1 MEKIATIALSLGSNL
16 GDRKLNIDLAID
28 LLKEYITVERI
39 SSYYETPPLGFDS
52 TDFFLN
58 VCLIAKS
65 NVSPFELLSFTQLVE
80 KKIGRNKKSSDGVYE
95 SREID
100 IDIIFYDDKVINETN
115 FILPHKHFKDRRF
128 VLEPLS
134 EILSDW
140 IDPTSKKT
148 IRELCL
154 LCEDNSKIIKI

>member
-16 GDRKLNIDLAID
+16 GDRKLNIESAID
-28 LLKEYITVERI
+28 LLKEFITVDRI
-39 SSYYETPPLGFDS
+39 SSYYETPPLGFES

-58 VCLIAKS
+58 VCLIAKT

-80 KKIGRNKKSSDGVYE
+80 KKIGRNKKSTDGVYE

-100 IDIIFYDDKVINETN
+100 IDIIFYDDEIINETK
-115 FILPHKHFKDRRF
+115 FVLPHKHFKSRRF

-134 EILSDW
+134 EIVSEW
-140 IDPTSKKT
+140 IDTISKKT

-154 LCEDNSKIIKI
+154 LCEDNSKINKI